1 MILANTYPYTGTGLG
16 GLPDAIEA
24 IVSHEINGIYELM
37 FRYPVTGLHFD
48 DLANGNIVM
57 AEPDALTS
65 AQPFRIYR
73 ITKPLNGIVT
83 VYARHI
89 AYDMQGIIVEPFS
102 AGSLTEAFQTIP
114 TKLTPANSFN
124 LTTTRTVASGIT
136 LTEPRPLWKLLGGQQ
151 GSLLDVYGGEWD
163 FDGFDAKFV
172 TQLGTDRGVRVAYGK
187 NMTEF
192 EQDGTIES
200 TYSGVYPYWYDEES
214 NTLVTISE
222 KFVTVP
228 NAEVS
233 NRVLTLD
240 CSDDFDTAP
249 TQQQLR
255 DRANAY
261 ITANSVGN
269 ARISWK
275 VSFADN
281 PELMMDRVML
291 GDTLHVRYERI
302 GVDATARAV
311 KTEYDVLAKH
321 YKAITVGRVKQNLAA
336 IIVAQQEETASQ
348 FAKVKSDLETAVDDA
363 TDFIRNGAGYM
374 RFIYNAN
381 EELTEIVSLDD
392 PDISQATNVWRWNN
406 GGFGFS
412 STGYN
417 GNYTLAITQ
426 NGAIVADF
434 ITAGTLN
441 ANVIRAGIL
450 QDAANKNSWN
460 MVTGALTITNGSI
473 HITTSSAVYDLIQ
486 LNWNNGANNIT
497 TQMWAGGVTS
507 RDNTSKIT
515 AEHTRWGF
523 SVMKLTKDGSESF
536 PVASLGSGVLQLGG
550 NSSTFPNE
558 GSGVSGTLF
567 VENSMGQTVATIQ
580 PSGNYEIFDTNGVTR
595 SRLTEGFLYQYDSN
609 GTQRQ
614 VLGGEGKLW
623 QYDANGKLRTYLE
636 YGDIYLYTSAQK
648 NTLHLSSGGYASVL
662 NTSGKTAASMGVY
675 NDQHGYLYLYDGTS
689 NNLRAW
695 LDYTGLKFADA
706 NGTQT
711 ITYPAEKTSAS
722 VSNTYMNKP
731 LIFMRSGNAVTMMI
745 RSPQYLPSNMTVDL
759 GVIIPAGFRPYVPSS
774 LAYLSVDLTS
784 PGTQDTIRV
793 FVASS
798 GQMMIYSYTSNTGI
812 LNIDGIMTWAAA

>member
-1 MILANTYPYTGTGLG
+1 MILANTYPYTGNGLG

-24 IVSHEINGIYELM
+24 VVSHEINGIYELM

-73 ITKPLNGIVT
+73 ITKPLNGVVT

-89 AYDMQGIIVEPFS
+89 CYDMQGIICEPFT
-102 AGSLTEAFQTIP
+102 ATDLTTAFQTIP

-124 LTTTRTVASGIT
+124 FSTTRTVATGMSIV
-136 LTEPRPLWKLLGGQQ
+136 EPRPLWKLLGGQA
-151 GSLLDVYGGEWD
+151 GSILDVYGGEWD
-163 FDGFDAKFV
+163 FDGYDAKLV
-172 TQLGTDRGVRVAYGK
+172 TQLGTDRGVRVSYGK
-187 NMTEF
+187 NMTEL
-192 EQDGTIES
+192 EQDGTIEG

-214 NTLVTISE
+214 STLVTIPE
-222 KFVTVP
+222 KFVTVAG
-228 NAEVS
+228 AEVS
-233 NRVLTLD
+233 DRVFVLD
-240 CSDDFDTAP
+240 CSDDWDTAP
-249 TQQQLR
+249 SAQDLR
-255 DRANAY
+255 DKANAY
-261 ITANSVGN
+261 ILANSVGN
-269 ARISWK
+269 AKHSWK

-336 IIVAQQEETASQ
+336 IIAQQNEAIENAPTQ
-348 FAKVKSDLETAVDDA
+348 SDLEKAQQDA

-417 GNYTLAITQ
+417 GTYSLAITQ

-441 ANVIRAGIL
+441 ANVIKAGIL

-460 MVTGALTITNGSI
+460 MTTGALTITDGSLN
-473 HITTSSAVYDLIQ
+473 ITTSSAIYDIIR
-486 LNWNNGANNIT
+486 LNWNNGVNNVT
-497 TQMWAGGVTS
+497 TNIWAGGVTS
-507 RDNTSKIT
+507 RDNNSKID
-515 AEHTRWGF
+515 AEHSRWGF
-523 SVMKLTKDGSESF
+523 AVMKYTIDGSQSF
-536 PVASLGSGVLQLGG
+536 PTASLSNGVLQLGG
-550 NSSTFPNE
+550 NSSSFPNE
-558 GSGVSGTLF
+558 GSGVSGSLF

-595 SRLTEGFLYQYDSN
+595 SRLAGGFLYLFDSN

-614 VLGGEGKLW
+614 VLDGEGKLW
-623 QYDANGKLRTYLE
+623 QYDANGKMRTYLE
-636 YGDIYLYTSAQK
+636 YGDIYLYTSAEK

-689 NNLRAW
+689 NTLRAW

-706 NGTQT
+706 NGTLT
-711 ITYPAEKTSAS
+711 AEYPSAKTNAT
-722 VSNTYMNKP
+722 VSNAYMNKP
-731 LIFMRSGNAVTMMI
+731 LVFMRSGNTVTMLI
-745 RSPQYLPSNMTVDL
+745 RDPQYLPANMTLDL
-759 GVIIPAGFRPYVPSS
+759 GVIIPAGFRPYIQSGVS
-774 LAYLSVDLTS
+774 YLSSDLIN

-798 GQMMIYSYTSNTGI
+798 GQMLIYNYSSNSGI
-812 LNIDGIMTWAAA
+812 TNINGIMTWAAA

>member
-1 MILANTYPYTGTGLG
+1 MILANSYPYTGNGLG

-24 IVSHEINGIYELM
+24 IVSHEINGIYELL

-73 ITKPLNGIVT
+73 ITKPLNGVVT
-83 VYARHI
+83 VYARHLC
-89 AYDMQGIIVEPFS
+89 YDMQGIICEPFT
-102 AGSLTEAFQTIP
+102 ATDLTTAFQTIP

-124 LTTTRTVASGIT
+124 LSTTRTVATGMSIV
-136 LTEPRPLWKLLGGQQ
+136 EPRPLWKLLGGQA
-151 GSLLDVYGGEWD
+151 GSILDVYGGEWD
-163 FDGFDAKFV
+163 FDGYDVKLV
-172 TQLGTDRGVRVAYGK
+172 TQLGTDRGVRVSYGK
-187 NMTEF
+187 NMTEL
-192 EQDGTIES
+192 EQDGTIEG

-214 NTLVTISE
+214 STLVTIPE

-233 NRVLTLD
+233 NRVFTLD
-240 CSDDFDTAP
+240 CSDDFDNAP
-249 TQQQLR
+249 SAQDLR

-261 ITANSVGN
+261 ILANSIGN
-269 ARISWK
+269 ARTSWK

-348 FAKVKSDLETAVDDA
+348 FAQVKSDLETAVDDA

-417 GNYTLAITQ
+417 GTYSLAITQ
-426 NGAIVADF
+426 QGEIVADY
-434 ITAGTLN
+434 ITAGTLS
-441 ANVIRAGIL
+441 ANVIKAGIL

-460 MVTGALTITNGSI
+460 MTTGALTITDGSI
-473 HITTSSAVYDLIQ
+473 
-486 LNWNNGANNIT
+486 NIT
-497 TQMWAGGVTS
+497 T
-507 RDNTSKIT
+507 
-515 AEHTRWGF
+515 
-523 SVMKLTKDGSESF
+523 
-536 PVASLGSGVLQLGG
+536 
-550 NSSTFPNE
+550 NSSTYDVIAFQNNEWHNAFSPLEYRIWNTNTKKAIILQAGGLYWYENYVSDNNRNISAEIFPNE
-558 GSGVSGTLF
+558 INLYEVSGGVSQIRT
-567 VENSMGQTVATIQ
+567 QIQ
-580 PSGNYEIFDTNGVTR
+580 NGVLSLNTNVER
-595 SRLTEGFLYQYDSN
+595 QRLN
-609 GTQRQ
+609 N
-614 VLGGEGKLW
+614 EGKLW

-662 NTSGKTAASMGVY
+662 NTSGKTAASMGVF

-689 NNLRAW
+689 NTLRSW
-695 LDYTGLKFADA
+695 YDYTGLKFADA
-706 NGTQT
+706 NGTQRVKLEEGGLSFYT
-711 ITYPAEKTSAS
+711 AAGVLSAS
-722 VSNTYMNKP
+722 YPSAFSINSYTPSFTWSNGSTAPTVNNINAAWRKLGNVVQIYMRFN
-731 LIFMRSGNAVTMMI
+731 IAAINGSGNGSLVISYPNGVSIDYGYEPSIVAQLYADI
-745 RSPQYLPSNMTVDL
+745 NYSPQMFVRFGAGSMFVVSGVGGNYSLPR
-759 GVIIPAGFRPYVPSS
+759 F
-774 LAYLSVDLTS
+774 
-784 PGTQDTIRV
+784 Q
-793 FVASS
+793 
-798 GQMMIYSYTSNTGI
+798 TGYHSFIATLI
-812 LNIDGIMTWAAA
+812 LNNEF